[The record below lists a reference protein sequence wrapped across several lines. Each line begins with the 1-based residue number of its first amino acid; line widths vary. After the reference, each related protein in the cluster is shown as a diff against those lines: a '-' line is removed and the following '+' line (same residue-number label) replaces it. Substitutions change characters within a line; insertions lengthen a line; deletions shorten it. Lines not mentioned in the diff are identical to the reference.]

1 MRKTNVF
8 IAVTTAALAAAGMS
22 VPATESKA
30 KTDAYLIVDLA
41 KVSEPV
47 EETVTEAESLAEIG
61 ENELAIESS
70 AEELLTNFYL
80 DLSYLEDT
88 GSYTVNG
95 MFAEEPIMAQ
105 FLSQVESLDG
115 YDAAGIYEITSDQAQ
130 DLDEYQLNL
139 VLADDANLFHYSL
152 SDGTLVKTPLEAVF
166 GPEQEK
172 TVTVSSS
179 SNHWAVIHFRADKGI
194 QAAVNV
200 AVGTTDDGKAS
211 ESMEGKVDASDS
223 ASAEGSKEA
232 ETTGTTEKSTEKG
245 TSTKPTTTPST
256 TKTPETTKAPD
267 TKPASKPTTKPTTA
281 PTKAPETT
289 KEPETKPASKP
300 TTAPTTSAPTKA
312 PETTAPT
319 KAPETTAPTTTAHT
333 HNWVAVTATVHHDAT
348 YKDVWVQDSA
358 AWDETIVTKEA
369 WDETIVTKEAWDEP
383 VYSLLPVC
391 NVCGYQFPAGGTAD
405 DIGYHE
411 FVDPG
416 CGGGWH
422 DVQVQTGTIHHDA
435 ETTVVHHDAEYTT
448 VHHDATGHNEKVVDQ
463 AAWDETVTTGYKC
476 SGCGAT
482 K

>member
-115 YDAAGIYEITSDQAQ
+115 YDAAGIYEITSDQTQ

-256 TKTPETTKAPD
+256 TKTPETTKAPE

-300 TTAPTTSAPTKA
+300 TTAPTTSAPTTAAPTKA

-358 AWDETIVTKEA
+358 A

-435 ETTVVHHDAEYTT
+435 ETTGVHHDAEYTT